1 MLDDEGD
8 ITSFLEER
16 AVEVISI
23 DYLWKGRRRIA
34 CESDSLSAANIF
46 VCGILDALGKGRG

>member
-1 MLDDEGD
+1 MLDDGGG

-34 CESDSLSAANIF
+34 CESDSLSSANIF
-46 VCGILDALGKGRG
+46 V